1 MTRASRVGYAHNMDP
16 AGIPALQDAIRRL
29 HGLESTWLHSVPVV
43 ERHDGRTVWDG
54 EVQVFA
60 ITGHPTATRA
70 YAWSHGR
77 MPGNRR
83 FHVVLGSPPVDCAQA
98 AVRMAVSELP

>member
-1 MTRASRVGYAHNMDP
+1 MDP

-43 ERHDGRTVWDG
+43 EAHEGRTIWDG

-60 ITGHPTATRA
+60 VTGHPTATRA
-70 YAWSHGR
+70 YAWSHGDS
-77 MPGNRR
+77 PGKRR
-83 FHVVLGSPPVDCAQA
+83 FKVVLGLPPVDGP
-98 AVRMAVSELP
+98 RMAVRTAILGARGPS